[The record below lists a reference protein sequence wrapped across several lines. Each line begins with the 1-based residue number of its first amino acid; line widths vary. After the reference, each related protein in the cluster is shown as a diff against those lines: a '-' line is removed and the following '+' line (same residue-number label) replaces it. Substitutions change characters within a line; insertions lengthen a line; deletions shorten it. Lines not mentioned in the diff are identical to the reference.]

1 MTLSVSLIE
10 FKKSDKKDKK
20 YKISFVLLGKIH
32 TFHFGSKNSQTFSE
46 GASLKK
52 RNAYL
57 KRFVKAS
64 KGEWGYT
71 PYSVNEDWS
80 RINPGSL
87 SAFLLWNTPDMNEN
101 LRIYLKLFNIKDK
114 R

>member
-10 FKKSDKKDKK
+10 FRKSDKKDKK

-32 TFHFGSKNSQTFSE
+32 TFHFGSKNSQTISE

-57 KRFVKAS
+57 KRH
-64 KGEWGYT
+64 
-71 PYSVNEDWS
+71 SVNEDWS
-80 RINPGSL
+80 KINAGSL
-87 SAFLLWNTPDMNEN
+87 SAFILWNTPDVNEN